1 MSPAWPKPRNEP
13 DRAQSRPDDG
23 KGRRLAATWSEVR
36 ARVLALKGSLP
47 ADGVVVIG
55 ETWSERDWCEA
66 ARLAGYPPAAPYF
79 GGPE

>member
-1 MSPAWPKPRNEP
+1 M
-13 DRAQSRPDDG
+13 
-23 KGRRLAATWSEVR
+23 
-36 ARVLALKGSLP
+36 LALKGSLP